1 MEVKKIDD
9 TQITNAID
17 LIWQTFLQFEAPD
30 YSEEGVKSF
39 QDFIENKEIIK
50 TLEFWG
56 AYDEE
61 ELKGVIATNENRK
74 HICCFFVKAQYQR
87 QGIGRELWDFLREN
101 SSSKTITVNS
111 SPYAVPVYHKLGFVD
126 TDTEQLSDGIRYLKI
141 IRTYKITNS
150 LHSRLVFTKIRRLY
164 FCLRRCSLWAKQTT
178 TPCSMTR

>member
-9 TQITNAID
+9 TQIANAID

-39 QDFIENKEIIK
+39 QEFIENKEIVK

-61 ELKGVIATNENRK
+61 RLKGVIATNENRK
-74 HICCFFVKAQYQR
+74 
-87 QGIGRELWDFLREN
+87 WNFLREN

-111 SPYAVPVYHKLGFVD
+111 SPYAVPVYHKLGFID
-126 TDTEQLSDGIRYLKI
+126 TDTEQLSDGIRYIPMKFE
-141 IRTYKITNS
+141 K
-150 LHSRLVFTKIRRLY
+150 
-164 FCLRRCSLWAKQTT
+164 
-178 TPCSMTR
+178 

>member
-39 QDFIENKEIIK
+39 QEFIENKEIVK

-61 ELKGVIATNENRK
+61 RLKGVIATNENRK
-74 HICCFFVKAQYQR
+74 HKLFAMLEMKY
-87 QGIGRELWDFLREN
+87 DFKL
-101 SSSKTITVNS
+101 SKN
-111 SPYAVPVYHKLGFVD
+111 G
-126 TDTEQLSDGIRYLKI
+126 E
-141 IRTYKITNS
+141 
-150 LHSRLVFTKIRRLY
+150 
-164 FCLRRCSLWAKQTT
+164 
-178 TPCSMTR
+178 MEETR

>member
-39 QDFIENKEIIK
+39 QEFIENKEIVK

-74 HICCFFVKAQYQR
+74 HICCFFESTV
-87 QGIGRELWDFLREN
+87 
-101 SSSKTITVNS
+101 SKTRHWQKVVEL
-111 SPYAVPVYHKLGFVD
+111 P
-126 TDTEQLSDGIRYLKI
+126 
-141 IRTYKITNS
+141 
-150 LHSRLVFTKIRRLY
+150 
-164 FCLRRCSLWAKQTT
+164 
-178 TPCSMTR
+178 TRK

>member
-39 QDFIENKEIIK
+39 QEFIENKEIVK

-61 ELKGVIATNENRK
+61 RLKGVIATNENRK

-87 QGIGRELWDFLREN
+87 QGIGRKLWDFLREN

-111 SPYAVPVYHKLGFVD
+111 SPYAHEVYKHLGFID
-126 TDTEQLSDGIRYLKI
+126 TDKEQSIKGLRFYPMKKNLK
-141 IRTYKITNS
+141 
-150 LHSRLVFTKIRRLY
+150 
-164 FCLRRCSLWAKQTT
+164 
-178 TPCSMTR
+178 